1 MPVGMSASLS
11 NNSALQ
17 SYKKT
22 KWENNKGKN
31 RNNYKHLNMYAI
43 SSNSQFLIG
52 IKIQCHDDNNFVYYY
67 IMCFHFPMVYFR
79 FEAQI

>member
-1 MPVGMSASLS
+1 
-11 NNSALQ
+11 
-17 SYKKT
+17 
-22 KWENNKGKN
+22 
-31 RNNYKHLNMYAI
+31 MYAI